1 MSINKKLHPIS
12 RDVISYNY
20 IFIVDTKKSP
30 PMWGLMVAAHGF
42 EPRTHRVW
50 TDCSSQLSYAAMYG
64 ASDRDWTGDLIL
76 TKDTLCR
83 LSYTSTMNDHFT
95 VNFCGCGDRTWTCD
109 LRVMSP
115 TSYQL
120 LHPAINGGGRR
131 IRTFEV
137 EDGRFTVCSL
147 WPLGNPSINKMEL
160 AIGIEP
166 TTCWLQVS
174 CSTNWATPA
183 FHKRYL
189 IILSPKPSIT
199 FLCKQITP

>member
-1 MSINKKLHPIS
+1 
-12 RDVISYNY
+12 
-20 IFIVDTKKSP
+20 
-30 PMWGLMVAAHGF
+30 MVAWDGIEPPTQGF
-42 EPRTHRVW
+42 SVLCSTDWATKPFLKWRSRRESNPRSPAWQAGMLTA
-50 TDCSSQLSYAAMYG
+50 TPL
-64 ASDRDWTGDLIL
+64 DL
-76 TKDTLCR
+76 
-83 LSYTSTMNDHFT
+83 F
-95 VNFCGCGDRTWTCD
+95 GCGDRTWTCD

-120 LHPAINGGGRR
+120 LHPAMNGGGRR

-147 WPLGNPSINKMEL
+147 WPLGNPSKNKMEL

-183 FHKRYL
+183 SLRQDVFYH
-189 IILSPKPSIT
+189 PSH
-199 FLCKQITP
+199 

>member
-1 MSINKKLHPIS
+1 
-12 RDVISYNY
+12 
-20 IFIVDTKKSP
+20 
-30 PMWGLMVAAHGF
+30 MWGLMVAAHGF

-95 VNFCGCGDRTWTCD
+95 VIFCGCGDRTWTCD

-147 WPLGNPSINKMEL
+147 WPLGNPSKNKMEL

-183 FHKRYL
+183 SLRQDVFYH
-189 IILSPKPSIT
+189 PPN
-199 FLCKQITP
+199 

>member
-12 RDVISYNY
+12 RDVMSYNY

-83 LSYTSTMNDHFT
+83 LSYTSTMNVHFT
-95 VNFCGCGDRTWTCD
+95 VKLWLRGQD
-109 LRVMSP
+109 LNLRPSGYEPDELP
-115 TSYQL
+115 TAPPRYKWWREKDSNLRSRRRQIYSL
-120 LHPAINGGGRR
+120 LPLAAR
-131 IRTFEV
+131 E
-137 EDGRFTVCSL
+137 SL
-147 WPLGNPSINKMEL
+147 QNKMEL

-183 FHKRYL
+183 SLRQDVFYH
-189 IILSPKPSIT
+189 PSH
-199 FLCKQITP
+199 

>member
-1 MSINKKLHPIS
+1 
-12 RDVISYNY
+12 
-20 IFIVDTKKSP
+20 
-30 PMWGLMVAAHGF
+30 MWGLMVAAHGF

-50 TDCSSQLSYAAMYG
+50 TDCSSQLSYAAKYMELVTG
-64 ASDRDWTGDLIL
+64 IEPVTLSLPRIRSADWATPAQW
-76 TKDTLCR
+76 TF
-83 LSYTSTMNDHFT
+83 TSLWNY
-95 VNFCGCGDRTWTCD
+95 GCGDRTWTCD

-120 LHPAINGGGRR
+120 LHPAIDGGGRR

-174 CSTNWATPA
+174 CSTYWATPA
-183 FHKRYL
+183 SLRQDELYHL
-189 IILSPKPSIT
+189 PH
-199 FLCKQITP
+199 

>member
-1 MSINKKLHPIS
+1 MHSLLNSIAFISPWCFSPAALSALLKIFVLGIKKCTS
-12 RDVISYNY
+12 QTS
-20 IFIVDTKKSP
+20 IFLIPLPFHTTFHFRGRLPGVFLSARKNTKNRWFLAKSA
-30 PMWGLMVAAHGF
+30 VKH
-42 EPRTHRVW
+42 
-50 TDCSSQLSYAAMYG
+50 
-64 ASDRDWTGDLIL
+64 
-76 TKDTLCR
+76 
-83 LSYTSTMNDHFT
+83 
-95 VNFCGCGDRTWTCD
+95 GCGDRTWTCD

-174 CSTNWATPA
+174 CSTYWATPA
-183 FHKRYL
+183 SLRQDVFYH
-189 IILSPKPSIT
+189 PPH
-199 FLCKQITP
+199 

>member
-1 MSINKKLHPIS
+1 MSIWWRHRDLNPGHTGYEPIALA
-12 RDVISYNY
+12 NWAM
-20 IFIVDTKKSP
+20 P
-30 PMWGLMVAAHGF
+30 PL
-42 EPRTHRVW
+42 
-50 TDCSSQLSYAAMYG
+50 YG

-95 VNFCGCGDRTWTCD
+95 VNICGCGDRTWTCD

-120 LHPAINGGGRR
+120 LHPAIDGGGRR

-174 CSTNWATPA
+174 CSTYWATPA
-183 FHKRYL
+183 SLRQDELYHL
-189 IILSPKPSIT
+189 AH
-199 FLCKQITP
+199 

>member
-1 MSINKKLHPIS
+1 MELVTGI
-12 RDVISYNY
+12 
-20 IFIVDTKKSP
+20 
-30 PMWGLMVAAHGF
+30 
-42 EPRTHRVW
+42 EPVTLSLPRIRSADWATPAQW
-50 TDCSSQLSYAAMYG
+50 TF
-64 ASDRDWTGDLIL
+64 
-76 TKDTLCR
+76 
-83 LSYTSTMNDHFT
+83 TSLANI
-95 VNFCGCGDRTWTCD
+95 CGCGDRTWTCD

-120 LHPAINGGGRR
+120 LHPAIDGGGRR

-174 CSTNWATPA
+174 CSTYWATPA
-183 FHKRYL
+183 SLRQDAF
-189 IILSPKPSIT
+189 LSSATLSVKNFLNFLKSFVRSLRSPLVLYQYIMKVFYDASI
-199 FLCKQITP
+199 FLKFF

>member
-12 RDVISYNY
+12 RDVMSYHY

-83 LSYTSTMNDHFT
+83 LSYTSTMNVHFT
-95 VNFCGCGDRTWTCD
+95 VKLWLRGQD
-109 LRVMSP
+109 LNLRPSGYEPDELP
-115 TSYQL
+115 TAPPRYKWWREKDSNLRSRRRQIYSL
-120 LHPAINGGGRR
+120 LPLAAR
-131 IRTFEV
+131 E
-137 EDGRFTVCSL
+137 SL
-147 WPLGNPSINKMEL
+147 QNKMEL

-183 FHKRYL
+183 SLRQDVFYH
-189 IILSPKPSIT
+189 PSH
-199 FLCKQITP
+199 

>member
-1 MSINKKLHPIS
+1 MIHYLNIDIKKA
-12 RDVISYNY
+12 
-20 IFIVDTKKSP
+20 SP
-30 PMWGLMVAAHGF
+30 TWGLMVAAHGF

-83 LSYTSTMNDHFT
+83 LSYTSTMNVHFT
-95 VNFCGCGDRTWTCD
+95 ANICGCGDRTWTCD

-120 LHPAINGGGRR
+120 LHPAIDGGGRR

-174 CSTNWATPA
+174 CSTYWATPA
-183 FHKRYL
+183 SLRQDELYHL
-189 IILSPKPSIT
+189 PH
-199 FLCKQITP
+199 

>member
-12 RDVISYNY
+12 RDVISYHY

-30 PMWGLMVAAHGF
+30 PMWGLMVAAHGL

-115 TSYQL
+115 TSYRAA
-120 LHPAINGGGRR
+120 PSRVNTKGGCG
-131 IRTFEV
+131 IRTHARFYTP
-137 EDGRFTVCSL
+137 DGFQDRSL
-147 WPLGNPSINKMEL
+147 QPDLGNPPYYSNGPCRTWTYDHSVMSREL
-160 AIGIEP
+160 
-166 TTCWLQVS
+166 
-174 CSTNWATPA
+174 
-183 FHKRYL
+183 
-189 IILSPKPSIT
+189 
-199 FLCKQITP
+199 

>member
-1 MSINKKLHPIS
+1 
-12 RDVISYNY
+12 
-20 IFIVDTKKSP
+20 
-30 PMWGLMVAAHGF
+30 MWGLMVAAHGF

-147 WPLGNPSINKMEL
+147 WPLGNPSKNNGAGDRNWTHNLLITSQL
-160 AIGIEP
+160 LYLLSYASII
-166 TTCWLQVS
+166 TTRWIVS
-174 CSTNWATPA
+174 PST
-183 FHKRYL
+183 
-189 IILSPKPSIT
+189 LSVKNI
-199 FLCKQITP
+199 

>member
-1 MSINKKLHPIS
+1 
-12 RDVISYNY
+12 
-20 IFIVDTKKSP
+20 
-30 PMWGLMVAAHGF
+30 MVAAHGF

-95 VNFCGCGDRTWTCD
+95 VVFMVAGTG
-109 LRVMSP
+109 LE
-115 TSYQL
+115 
-120 LHPAINGGGRR
+120 PATFGLWARRATNCSTPLWNGGGRR

-174 CSTNWATPA
+174 CSTYWATPA
-183 FHKRYL
+183 SLRQDELYHL
-189 IILSPKPSIT
+189 AH
-199 FLCKQITP
+199 

>member
-1 MSINKKLHPIS
+1 
-12 RDVISYNY
+12 
-20 IFIVDTKKSP
+20 
-30 PMWGLMVAAHGF
+30 MVAAHGL

-120 LHPAINGGGRR
+120 LHPAMLYLNLIWRR
-131 IRTFEV
+131 KRDSNPRDAFTPC
-137 EDGRFTVCSL
+137 RFSR
-147 WPLGNPSINKMEL
+147 PIPSAGLGYS
-160 AIGIEP
+160 
-166 TTCWLQVS
+166 S
-174 CSTNWATPA
+174 
-183 FHKRYL
+183 
-189 IILSPKPSIT
+189 ILSIF
-199 FLCKQITP
+199 FLVAEEGLEPPTSRVWTVRSSQLSYSAFCCYFFIGGD

>member
-1 MSINKKLHPIS
+1 MELVTGIEPVTLSLPRIRSADWATPAQWTFTSLW
-12 RDVISYNY
+12 NY
-20 IFIVDTKKSP
+20 
-30 PMWGLMVAAHGF
+30 
-42 EPRTHRVW
+42 
-50 TDCSSQLSYAAMYG
+50 
-64 ASDRDWTGDLIL
+64 
-76 TKDTLCR
+76 
-83 LSYTSTMNDHFT
+83 
-95 VNFCGCGDRTWTCD
+95 GCGDRTWTCD

-174 CSTNWATPA
+174 CSTYWATPA
-183 FHKRYL
+183 SLRQDVFYHPPHQVSR
-189 IILSPKPSIT
+189 T
-199 FLCKQITP
+199 FLKLFRKFCSFFAVTLSAISIYHESFSDASIFLEFF

>member
-183 FHKRYL
+183 SLRQDVFYH
-189 IILSPKPSIT
+189 PSH
-199 FLCKQITP
+199 